1 MSSARRLE
9 VLADHLQPE
18 TQKQQLGVSLTH
30 NQTSSFFPNYS
41 AQLKQQLKISN
52 NMSLYGDVP
61 VAAPDPILGLNAAFR
76 ADTDKNKVNL
86 GVGAY
91 RTNEGNPYVLE
102 VVRECEKRI
111 LAQNLNKEYIPQE
124 GLAQFNE
131 LSAKLLLGPN
141 NKAIQEKR
149 VCTIQSISGTG
160 ALRIGL
166 EFLAQF
172 TPGRT
177 VYVPNPTWT
186 NHFNLIK
193 AAGLKSATYRYFDAA
208 TKGLDFKGMT
218 EDIKNAPNGSIILLH
233 MCAHNPTGVDPTP
246 EQWQQI
252 ASLMQQKNHIT
263 FFDAAYQG
271 FASGDLDKDAYS
283 VRYFVEQGM
292 EVICTQSYAKNF
304 GLYGERIGAINFVC
318 NTAQQAAAV
327 FSQMQLVV
335 RSAYSSPPLHG
346 ARIVAMALSD
356 PELYKLWLK
365 DLTMMANRIIDMRQ
379 VLYDQL
385 QKLKTPGDWTH
396 ILKQIGMFSFT
407 GLNQKQCDVLTKKYH
422 IYLTSNGRISM
433 CGLNTSNVE
442 YVAKAI
448 DDVVRNVQ

>member
-1 MSSARRLE
+1 
-9 VLADHLQPE
+9 
-18 TQKQQLGVSLTH
+18 
-30 NQTSSFFPNYS
+30 
-41 AQLKQQLKISN
+41 
-52 NMSLYGDVP
+52 MSLFGEIP
-61 VAAPDPILGLNAAFR
+61 VAAPDPILGLNSAFR

-102 VVRECEKRI
+102 VVREAEKRI
-111 LAQNLNKEYIPQE
+111 VQQNLNKEYIPQE

-131 LSAKLLLGPN
+131 LSAKLLLGGS
-141 NKAIQEKR
+141 NKALTEKR
-149 VCTIQSISGTG
+149 VCTIQSLSGTG

-172 TPGRT
+172 LGKDRL

-193 AAGLKSATYRYFDAA
+193 AAGLKSAQYRYFDAS
-208 TKGLDFKGMT
+208 TKGLDYKGMT

-252 ASLMQQKNHIT
+252 AILMQQKQHIT

-292 EVICTQSYAKNF
+292 EIICTQSYAKNF
-304 GLYGERIGAINFVC
+304 GLYGERVGAINFVC
-318 NTAQQAAAV
+318 KDEKTATSI
-327 FSQMQLVV
+327 FSQMQVVV

-356 PELYKLWLK
+356 PEMYKLWVKELK
-365 DLTMMANRIIDMRQ
+365 MMAHRIIDMRQ
-379 VLYDQL
+379 ALYDEL
-385 QKLKTPGDWTH
+385 IALKTPGDWKH
-396 ILKQIGMFSFT
+396 ILNQIGMFSFT

-433 CGLNTSNVE
+433 CGLNKSNTSF
-442 YVAKAI
+442 VAKAI